1 MAMEKEG
8 GKLLARITNLRRK
21 MAEDMGLLVPPIR
34 VRDNLLLPP
43 NRYIVKVRGGKVAE
57 ADCYPHK
64 LLAVGAPN
72 LPPLDGIVTKDP
84 AFGLPAFWIDP
95 EKKRDAEK
103 AGYTVVDAETALI
116 THLSEAI
123 KAHAPDIVSRQE
135 MQALLDQVRLTH
147 PAVVEEVMPPSL
159 SRSEI
164 HQVLRGLLA
173 EGVPIKDM
181 VAILEALADAAR
193 LSKDVDFLT
202 ERVRRRLA
210 RLICQ
215 PMLTPEGIL
224 TVIALDP
231 EVERRLLDTVQE
243 TDSGRLLV
251 PEPNLWQRLIN
262 QIAQA
267 AERIAAEGAQPVVVC
282 SGSLRLPLR
291 RLLSRF
297 LTRLPVLSYDEVNAA
312 RVSLQ
317 TRAIVGGEMG

>member
-1 MAMEKEG
+1 
-8 GKLLARITNLRRK
+8 
-21 MAEDMGLLVPPIR
+21 
-34 VRDNLLLPP
+34 
-43 NRYIVKVRGGKVAE
+43 
-57 ADCYPHK
+57 
-64 LLAVGAPN
+64 
-72 LPPLDGIVTKDP
+72 
-84 AFGLPAFWIDP
+84 
-95 EKKRDAEK
+95 
-103 AGYTVVDAETALI
+103 
-116 THLSEAI
+116 
-123 KAHAPDIVSRQE
+123 
-135 MQALLDQVRLTH
+135 
-147 PAVVEEVMPPSL
+147 MPPSL